1 MEGFAVAT
9 LCKALSLAI
18 LTDGKSM
25 SSDRISDL
33 LRIAATENGAPIDG
47 DTLPVGTMFL
57 IFSDFSDRLGQALGH
72 HIESG
77 GFALDWA
84 DDYPHLRRACA
95 QVQVLV
101 VDAMSNVSRQF
112 RAINGFGMEDVFNRM
127 MSDETTPEVA
137 AAQLERERQH
147 RTIH

>member
-18 LTDGKSM
+18 LADGKSM
-25 SSDRISDL
+25 SPGCISDL
-33 LRIAATENGAPIDG
+33 LRSAAKENGAPVDG
-47 DTLPVGTMFL
+47 ETLPIGTMFL
-57 IFSDFSDRLGQALGH
+57 IFSDFSDRLGQTLGH
-72 HIESG
+72 SIEPD

-84 DDYPHLRRACA
+84 GDYPHLRKACA
-95 QVQVLV
+95 QIQVLV
-101 VDAMSNVSRQF
+101 VGAMSNASRQF
-112 RAINGFGMEDVFNRM
+112 RAINGFGMEDIFSRM

-147 RTIH
+147 HTIH